1 MHKATG
7 FALAEDHKSLW
18 GQEKTCHQTWRTSIE
33 GSNVDENQGEGWGES
48 SEKNRLTQIF

>member
-18 GQEKTCHQTWRTSIE
+18 GQEKPCHQTWKTSTE
-33 GSNVDENQGEGWGES
+33 GSNFEENQGGVDYQK
-48 SEKNRLTQIF
+48 KNRLTQIF